1 MTKPF
6 TDTSVFA
13 LLMHTPCP
21 DTSVNE
27 LRQLVDSG
35 ETAVTAVT
43 AYLEGLSA
51 IGNLTYW
58 ACASEN
64 YSDHASDLQALGK
77 FLQHTA
83 DMIRA
88 VDDNATLLR
97 ESVERKEGRK

>member
-35 ETAVTAVT
+35 ETAVTA
-43 AYLEGLSA
+43 YLEGLSA

-64 YSDHASDLQALGK
+64 YSDLQALGK

-83 DMIRA
+83 GMILA
-88 VDDNATLLR
+88 VDDNAALLR
-97 ESVERKEGRK
+97 ESVERKESRK

>member
-35 ETAVTAVT
+35 ETAVTA
-43 AYLEGLSA
+43 YLEGLSA

-64 YSDHASDLQALGK
+64 YSDLQALGK

>member
-35 ETAVTAVT
+35 ETAVT

-88 VDDNATLLR
+88 VDDSATLLR
-97 ESVERKEGRK
+97 ESVERKESRK